1 MTQFAYS
8 GWSYT
13 VPNLNFPWEIQV
25 ALPPPPTPGTTNYDR
40 VAPRSLINSHYSLYH
55 SRFFPRKASWG
66 RVSYLVV
73 RQTARWHCRETD
85 RDKQTDSETGR
96 KTKRWECRER
106 ERQTDT
112 KTSRRTNRDRQ
123 MDEREGQTKRRMDRE
138 RGEFKLITGPYP
150 QNVGDEDS
158 SSTQNSHKQSRHT
171 LLSVK

>member
-1 MTQFAYS
+1 MS
-8 GWSYT
+8 
-13 VPNLNFPWEIQV
+13 
-25 ALPPPPTPGTTNYDR
+25 DR
-40 VAPRSLINSHYSLYH
+40 QQDDTAE
-55 SRFFPRKASWG
+55 
-66 RVSYLVV
+66 
-73 RQTARWHCRETD
+73 RQTETS
-85 RDKQTDSETGR
+85 RQTVRPAGR
-96 KTKRWECRER
+96 QKDESAER